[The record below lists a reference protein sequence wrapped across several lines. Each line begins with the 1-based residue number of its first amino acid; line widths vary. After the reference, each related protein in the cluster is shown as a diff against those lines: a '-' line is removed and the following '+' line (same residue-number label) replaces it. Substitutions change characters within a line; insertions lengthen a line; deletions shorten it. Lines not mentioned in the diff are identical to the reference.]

1 MPATDPSPDREIII
15 GDYGLITNI
24 VTSGEDKT
32 DKIPPYTW
40 VEVSEKASASSK
52 FGDIPVGGLY
62 YSPVEI
68 TLTSGDKWKEITE
81 SIIGFARSWQVEFA
95 RNSIDTTALKDLQST
110 SIFGRPTVTG
120 SIGGFLV
127 TNDAGADVAIS
138 RFMDTHKVAATGA
151 VTTIKRNASALAFI
165 GYTLKRE
172 ANRPYIEAYH
182 MPNMDI
188 GSLTIGTEVGGLTD
202 FTSPLALRSGAIA
215 RYEIAVPSA

>member
-1 MPATDPSPDREIII
+1 MAATDLSPDREIII
-15 GDYGLITNI
+15 GDYGLITTI
-24 VTSGEDKT
+24 VIAGEDKT

-40 VEVSEKASASSK
+40 VQVTEKAEASSK
-52 FGDIPVGGLY
+52 FGTVPVGGLY

-68 TLTSGDKWKEITE
+68 TLSSGDKWKAITE
-81 SIIGFARSWQVEFA
+81 AILGFARSWQVEFA

-127 TNDAGADVAIS
+127 TNDAGADSAIA
-138 RFMDTHKVAATGA
+138 RFMDTHKIAADGVA
-151 VTTIKRNASALAFI
+151 TTIKRNTNPLAFI